1 MPITVLALAKH
12 AAAYAAFFGVDVV
25 LLMLNQWDSA
35 FSFSSDSGLRIIL
48 SSNLYLYAVLT

>member
-1 MPITVLALAKH
+1 MPITVLALAKN